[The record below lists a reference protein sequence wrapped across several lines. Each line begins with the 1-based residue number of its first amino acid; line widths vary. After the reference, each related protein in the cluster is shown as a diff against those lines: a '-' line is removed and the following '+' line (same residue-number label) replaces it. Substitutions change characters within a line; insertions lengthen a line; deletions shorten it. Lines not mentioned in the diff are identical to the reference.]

1 MILGQIPGTCVFRI
15 EQKVNASVIG
25 EILIKFPQIMRFYS
39 ELKEKEIF
47 FADRNLTTT

>member
-1 MILGQIPGTCVFRI
+1 MILGQIPGTCVSRI
-15 EQKVNASVIG
+15 EQKVNAFG